1 MELTGKVDVPVVGSV
16 DKRVLLA
23 VGVGAVG
30 FVGWRYYVAQS
41 ATAYDP
47 DAEPVDPGMEDAG
60 ILPAVEG
67 AVRPGNDYGLGDG
80 GGDEGTGSYGFRG
93 TTDAQW
99 TQYATAQ
106 LTASDQWS
114 YTAIV
119 VALGKFI
126 AGKPLTTTEQQIVQA
141 AIAVA
146 GHPPE
151 SPNKPTVP
159 GGDTPITVAPT
170 GLKGTGQATVV
181 TLTWT
186 PVAGA
191 GSYRI
196 YRDGVTQNVGTSL
209 DATAQVGGLD
219 PNTSYRFKVAAV
231 SEAGKTGPGSGWVT
245 VKTVGA
251 KLSAPTSVKATAAGK
266 TSVKLTWKA
275 VSGADGYRAYRQG
288 VAANVGASRDSS
300 MVVGGLRAN
309 TTYRFKVAA
318 TAGNT
323 TGPSSGWVSVKT
335 KK

>member
-1 MELTGKVDVPVVGSV
+1 MELKGTVDVPVVGAV
-16 DKRVLLA
+16 DKRVLLV

-30 FVGWRYYVAQS
+30 FVGWRYYQS
-41 ATAYDP
+41 RSAAAYDP

-67 AVRPGNDYGLGDG
+67 AVRPGNDYGLDDG
-80 GGDEGTGSYGFRG
+80 ADDQGTGSYGFRG

-106 LTASDQWS
+106 LTSSEQWS

-119 VALGKFI
+119 TALGKYLN
-126 AGKPLTTTEQQIVQA
+126 GKPLTTTEQQIVQA

-146 GHPPE
+146 GHPPQ
-151 SPNKPTVP
+151 SPTKPVVP

-170 GLKGTGQATVV
+170 GLKGTGQATAV
-181 TLTWT
+181 TLTWS

-191 GSYRI
+191 TSYRI
-196 YRDGVTQNVGTSL
+196 YRQGVTENVGVSADTS
-209 DATAQVGGLD
+209 AQVGGLN

-231 SEAGKTGPGSGWVT
+231 TEGGKVGPGSDWVT
-245 VKTVGA
+245 VKTAGA
-251 KLSAPTSVKATAAGK
+251 KLTAPTSVKATATGK
-266 TSVKLTWKA
+266 TTVRLTWKP
-275 VSGADGYRAYRQG
+275 VTGADGYRAYRQG
-288 VAANVGASRDSS
+288 VSANVGASRDASIDI
-300 MVVGGLRAN
+300 GGLRAN
-309 TTYRFKVAA
+309 TSYRFKVAA

>member
-16 DKRVLLA
+16 DKRVLLV

-30 FVGWRYYVAQS
+30 FVGWRYYVARS
-41 ATAYDP
+41 ASDYDP

-67 AVRPGNDYGLGDG
+67 AVRPGGDYGLPSV
-80 GGDEGTGSYGFRG
+80 GDEGTGSYGFRG

-114 YTAIV
+114 FTAIV
-119 VALGKFI
+119 TALGKFI

-170 GLKGTGQATVV
+170 GLKGTGAATAV
-181 TLTWT
+181 TLTWG

-196 YRDGVTQNVGTSL
+196 YRKGVTENVGVSNDT
-209 DATAQVGGLD
+209 TAQVGGLD
-219 PNTSYRFKVAAV
+219 PNTSYQFKVAAV
-231 SEAGKTGPGSGWVT
+231 SEAGKTGPSSGWVT
-245 VKTVGA
+245 VKTLGA
-251 KLSAPTSVKATAAGK
+251 KLTAPTGLKG
-266 TSVKLTWKA
+266 TSTKNTVKLTWKA

-288 VAANVGASRDSS
+288 VSANVGASRDAS
-300 MVVGGLRAN
+300 MTIGGLRAN

-323 TGPSSGWVSVKT
+323 TGPSSGWVAVKT